1 MPKFYEMVEVEAE
14 VWVDTNEFIDECS
27 DKEIQKIITRLV
39 EDGLIEKSD
48 VKNPKD
54 NVLDEMWKEKVEKLF
69 NNRLQL
75 SNGEI
80 EIIEKIANRF

>member
-14 VWVDTNEFIDECS
+14 VWVDVNEFIDSCS

-39 EDGLIEKSD
+39 EDGLIKKSD
-48 VKNPKD
+48 VKNPRD
-54 NVLDEMWKEKVEKLF
+54 NVLDEIWKGKVEKLF

-75 SNGEI
+75 SNEEI
-80 EIIEKIANRF
+80 EIIEKIANRL